1 MRKSWNMLS
10 NIELIRI
17 GSIFFLV
24 VIGTIYDLFNARK
37 IPLHLFLI
45 PGLIGLYFFTTEFNY
60 IYLTLVIFS
69 VIIITLFQT
78 FNLWNWA
85 DSLTFFIIGLHYP
98 LLLYPI
104 LLIGS
109 IFTGSF
115 WGIYMIQKGM
125 TLSQIFRMSIPFL
138 PSFLVGFIFI
148 IALVG
153 FWMKF
158 NFNPIIRSLPMLLIM
173 LMIFFMSGFVKM
185 MLREQSVEDFFLYVF
200 TILILVVGLLILNKW
215 ASKKTYKI

>member
-1 MRKSWNMLS
+1 MLS

-45 PGLIGLYFFTTEFNY
+45 PGLIGLYFLTTEFNY
-60 IYLTLVIFS
+60 IYFTLVIFS

-115 WGIYMIQKGM
+115 WAIYLLQKGM
-125 TLSQIFRMSIPFL
+125 TLSQIVRISIPFL

-153 FWMKF
+153 F
-158 NFNPIIRSLPMLLIM
+158 
-173 LMIFFMSGFVKM
+173 
-185 MLREQSVEDFFLYVF
+185 
-200 TILILVVGLLILNKW
+200 
-215 ASKKTYKI
+215 

>member
-125 TLSQIFRMSIPFL
+125 TLSQIVRMSIPFL

-153 FWMKF
+153 LWMKF
-158 NFNPIIRSLPMLLIM
+158 NFNPIIKSLPMLLII

-200 TILILVVGLLILNKW
+200 TILISVLGLLILNKW